1 MSNYMTHSLSHKYS
15 NWACDNQSSS
25 RFVTVLIVMVI
36 INLKKL
42 LLLMSFSWCLLCLHA
57 GCSDKEG
64 KVEVSQSKIMEGKR
78 KKILKYDWKKE
89 RKKLRKIKTNWV
101 HPIVLP
107 HSLKNSL
114 SQERKLKHSFWLF
127 FICIMLYKNWW
138 HSFYSVANFKGCFFA
153 VLCNRSTYMSVFLI
167 GWKM

>member
-15 NWACDNQSSS
+15 NWACDNQSCS

-78 KKILKYDWKKE
+78 KKILKYDWKNE
-89 RKKLRKIKTNWV
+89 RKNWEKLRIIEITQLFYHRTWKT
-101 HPIVLP
+101 
-107 HSLKNSL
+107 
-114 SQERKLKHSFWLF
+114 
-127 FICIMLYKNWW
+127 LYHRRESWNT
-138 HSFYSVANFKGCFFA
+138 HFGYFSY
-153 VLCNRSTYMSVFLI
+153 VLCCIKI
-167 GWKM
+167 GGILFTVLLALRVVSLQFCVTDLLTCLFS